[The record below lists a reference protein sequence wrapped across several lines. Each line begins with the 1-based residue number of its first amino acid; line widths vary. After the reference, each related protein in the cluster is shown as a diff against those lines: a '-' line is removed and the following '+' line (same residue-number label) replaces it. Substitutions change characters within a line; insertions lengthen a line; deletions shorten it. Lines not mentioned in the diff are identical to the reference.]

1 MRQQPLTNHTEVL
14 LPHYEVEAL
23 PLSSVRAELISSFAG
38 YETLLENFLNNLNY
52 EECN

>member
-1 MRQQPLTNHTEVL
+1 MRQQPLTNHTEIL
-14 LPHYEVEAL
+14 LYDNVIEEA
-23 PLSSVRAELISSFAG
+23 PLSSVRAELITNFAG